1 MLFVFVISL
10 WKECRVMDNGVYF
23 AQMRHR
29 DWQIAGVNNLRNFIQ
44 NMKERARQRKLYRHK
59 ISGLWQQ
66 QKKKSNQHNL
76 GTIKSYNLCTEIIEY
91 TSTTETSGFNCFA
104 TICQGKGVPIESQPS
119 KLVGSRGSINGYF
132 DFDKLA
138 EVSAIVTT
146 NLSKIVGVNFYPVET
161 SKNSNLHHRP
171 IGIGVQG
178 LADTFIFCSPEAQ
191 DLNKEIF
198 ETICYYALEASSNLA
213 AKESPL

>member
-1 MLFVFVISL
+1 
-10 WKECRVMDNGVYF
+10 MDNGLYF

-44 NMKERARQRKLYRHK
+44 NMKERLLSIQAQRKLLASIALPR
-59 ISGLWQQ
+59 
-66 QKKKSNQHNL
+66 
-76 GTIKSYNLCTEIIEY
+76 
-91 TSTTETSGFNCFA
+91 FA
-104 TICQGKGVPIESQPS
+104 REKVT
-119 KLVGSRGSINGYF
+119 
-132 DFDKLA
+132 
-138 EVSAIVTT
+138 AIVTT
-146 NLSKIVGVNFYPVET
+146 NLNKIVGVNFYPVET

-171 IGIGVQG
+171 NGIGVQG

-198 ETICYYALEASSNLA
+198 ETICYHALEASSDLA